1 MSLCSAIA
9 TATLFCLS
17 LSAALAQQPPQRESS
32 GVKLRTCFQSLIEGE
47 WQANFYLAQV
57 NHGFS
62 CPIGISPDGTLGFGN
77 CITAKN
83 MTIVQPPSGILTIDR
98 NCHVVGSITYGFSD
112 DQWGGGVAQESFSCG
127 ALRMEAGCQERGISF
142 AATKSAEFPK
152 IGLFRLSWSQANDEA
167 CASSNGRA
175 SAGAFVCKLRGD
187 KLNRLSDSQI
197 PGAEL

>member
-1 MSLCSAIA
+1 MLRNSNCNTVLFKPIGSSCPT
-9 TATLFCLS
+9 TATEGKLG
-17 LSAALAQQPPQRESS
+17 REASD
-32 GVKLRTCFQSLIEGE
+32 VFPIPDRGE